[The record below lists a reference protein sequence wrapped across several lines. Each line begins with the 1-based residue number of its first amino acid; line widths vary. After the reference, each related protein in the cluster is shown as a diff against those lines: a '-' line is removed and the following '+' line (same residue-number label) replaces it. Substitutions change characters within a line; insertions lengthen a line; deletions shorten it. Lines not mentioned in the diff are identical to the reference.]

1 MDWQRIDW
9 GLHMFKSSY
18 AVQILSFLMAAGADA
33 ADLSR
38 LRDIDLEERA
48 NGMLALMSY
57 AMTPDLTSS
66 SLSINDNSAGNPSL
80 TMTQAGGG
88 STLGKEFPL
97 YLEGAVAYSR
107 YDPRFVATDGEQ
119 TQTIPVKWN
128 SVSATGGVG
137 WDFAL
142 TDELALR
149 PIFNFAAGYLTSD
162 INAARLFINR
172 RFDKDIK
179 FLDNGHMT
187 AVGLGGALML
197 DLERVRPN
205 YELDVELRYSYMNL
219 QNVGGKNDID
229 GQSIADSVN
238 LYTRWRAPTGL
249 TALHRPLR
257 YVLEGSHSEYLG
269 DQRGVMGFDR
279 LSTVGIGLEL
289 DSSAY
294 DVFITRTRLVVR
306 HVMGDHVSGVSVG
319 LACSF

>member
-1 MDWQRIDW
+1 MS
-9 GLHMFKSSY
+9 KSRF
-18 AVQILSFLMAAGADA
+18 AVQILGICMAAGANAEDT
-33 ADLSR
+33 LR
-38 LRDIDLEERA
+38 LRNVNLEDRA

-80 TMTQAGGG
+80 TLTQAGGG
-88 STLGKEFPL
+88 ATLSKETPL
-97 YLEGAVAYSR
+97 YLEGALAYSR

-128 SVSATGGVG
+128 SISATGGVG
-137 WDFAL
+137 WDFSL

-172 RFDKDIK
+172 RFDRDIE

-187 AVGLGGALML
+187 AVGLGGAVML

-229 GQSIADSVN
+229 GQAIADSLN

-249 TALHRPLR
+249 IALQRPLR
-257 YVLEGSHSEYLG
+257 YVVEVSHSEYLG
-269 DQRGVMGFDR
+269 DQRGVLGFDR
-279 LSTVGIGLEL
+279 LSTIGLGLEL

-294 DVFITRTRLVVR
+294 NVFVTRTRLVVR

>member
-1 MDWQRIDW
+1 MTKPP
-9 GLHMFKSSY
+9 L
-18 AVQILSFLMAAGADA
+18 AVQVLGLLMAANANAEDT
-33 ADLSR
+33 LR
-38 LRDIDLEERA
+38 LRDVDLEKRA

-66 SLSINDNSAGNPSL
+66 SLSISDNSASNPTL

-88 STLGKEFPL
+88 ATLSKETPL

-107 YDPRFVATDGEQ
+107 YDPKFVATNGEQ

-128 SVSATGGVG
+128 SISATGGVG
-137 WDFAL
+137 WDFPL
-142 TDELALR
+142 SDELALR

-197 DLERVRPN
+197 DLERIRPN

-229 GQSIADSVN
+229 GQAIADSVN
-238 LYTRWRAPTGL
+238 LYTRWRAPTGI
-249 TALHRPLR
+249 TALQRPLR
-257 YVLEGSHSEYLG
+257 YVVEVSHSEYLG
-269 DQRGVMGFDR
+269 DQRGVLGFDR
-279 LSTVGIGLEL
+279 LSTVGLGLEL

>member
-1 MDWQRIDW
+1 MS
-9 GLHMFKSSY
+9 KSRF
-18 AVQILSFLMAAGADA
+18 AVQILGICIAAGANAEDT
-33 ADLSR
+33 LR
-38 LRDIDLEERA
+38 LRNVNLEDRA

-80 TMTQAGGG
+80 TLTQAGGG
-88 STLGKEFPL
+88 ATLSKETPL
-97 YLEGAVAYSR
+97 YLEGALAYSR

-128 SVSATGGVG
+128 SISATGGVG
-137 WDFAL
+137 WDFSL

-172 RFDKDIK
+172 RFDRDIE

-229 GQSIADSVN
+229 GQAIADSLN

-249 TALHRPLR
+249 IALQRPLR
-257 YVLEGSHSEYLG
+257 YVVEVSHSEYLG
-269 DQRGVMGFDR
+269 DQRGVLGFDR
-279 LSTVGIGLEL
+279 LSTIGLGLEL

-294 DVFITRTRLVVR
+294 NVFVTRTRLVVR

>member
-1 MDWQRIDW
+1 MGKSRYTVHLL
-9 GLHMFKSSY
+9 GL
-18 AVQILSFLMAAGADA
+18 LMATGAN
-33 ADLSR
+33 ADDTLR
-38 LRDIDLEERA
+38 LRDVKLEERA

-57 AMTPDLTSS
+57 SMTPDLTSS

-88 STLGKEFPL
+88 ATMSKEMPL

-107 YDPRFVATDGEQ
+107 YDPRFVATNGEQ

-128 SVSATGGVG
+128 SISATGGIG

-172 RFDKDIK
+172 RFDRDIQ

-197 DLERVRPN
+197 DLERVRPD

-219 QNVGGKNDID
+219 RNVGGKNDID
-229 GQSIADSVN
+229 GQAIADSVN
-238 LYTRWRAPTGL
+238 LYTRWRAPTGI
-249 TALHRPLR
+249 TALQRPLR
-257 YVLEGSHSEYLG
+257 YVVEVSHSEYLG
-269 DQRGVMGFDR
+269 DQRGVLGFDR
-279 LSTVGIGLEL
+279 LSTVGLGLEL

>member
-1 MDWQRIDW
+1 MCNSR
-9 GLHMFKSSY
+9 Y
-18 AVQILSFLMAAGADA
+18 AVPILSLLMANA
-33 ADLSR
+33 ASAAETSR
-38 LRDIDLEERA
+38 LRDVNLEDRA

-88 STLGKEFPL
+88 STLGKEVPI

-128 SVSATGGVG
+128 SISATGGIG
-137 WDFAL
+137 YDFPL

-172 RFDKDIK
+172 RFDRDIK

-229 GQSIADSVN
+229 GQAIADSVN

-249 TALHRPLR
+249 MALQRPLR
-257 YVLEGSHSEYLG
+257 YVLEVSHSEYLG
-269 DQRGVMGFDR
+269 DQRGVLGFDR
-279 LSTVGIGLEL
+279 LSTVGAGLEL

>member
-1 MDWQRIDW
+1 
-9 GLHMFKSSY
+9 MFKSRY
-18 AVQILSFLMAAGADA
+18 AIQLLGLMMATEVSAD
-33 ADLSR
+33 DTLR
-38 LRDIDLEERA
+38 LQGVNVEDRV

-66 SLSINDNSAGNPSL
+66 NLSISDNSAGNPSL

-88 STLGKEFPL
+88 STMGKDFPL

-107 YDPRFVATDGEQ
+107 YDPRFIATDGQE

-128 SVSATGGVG
+128 SISATGGIG

-172 RFDKDIK
+172 RFDRDIK

-187 AVGLGGALML
+187 AAGLGGALML

-219 QNVGGKNDID
+219 QNIGGKNDID
-229 GQSIADSVN
+229 GQAIADSLN
-238 LYTRWRAPTGL
+238 LYSRWRAPTGI
-249 TALHRPLR
+249 TALQRPLR
-257 YVLEGSHSEYLG
+257 YVLEFSHSEYLG
-269 DQRGVMGFDR
+269 DQRGVLGFDR
-279 LSTVGIGLEL
+279 LSTFGVGLEL

-294 DVFITRTRLVVR
+294 DVFISRTRLVVR
-306 HVMGDHVSGVSVG
+306 HVTGDHVSGVSVG

>member
-1 MDWQRIDW
+1 MSRPRFAAHVL
-9 GLHMFKSSY
+9 GM
-18 AVQILSFLMAAGADA
+18 LMAAGANAED
-33 ADLSR
+33 SR
-38 LRDIDLEERA
+38 LRDVNLEKRA

-88 STLGKEFPL
+88 ATMSKEIPL

-107 YDPRFVATDGEQ
+107 YDPKFVATDGEQ

-128 SVSATGGVG
+128 SISATGGVG
-137 WDFAL
+137 WDFPL

-197 DLERVRPN
+197 DLERIRPN

-219 QNVGGKNDID
+219 RNVGGKNDID
-229 GQSIADSVN
+229 GQAIADSVN
-238 LYTRWRAPTGL
+238 LYTRWRAPTGI
-249 TALHRPLR
+249 TALQRPLR
-257 YVLEGSHSEYLG
+257 YVVEVSHSEYLG
-269 DQRGVMGFDR
+269 DQRGVLGFDR
-279 LSTVGIGLEL
+279 LSTVGLGLEL

-306 HVMGDHVSGVSVG
+306 HVMGDHVSGISVG

>member
-1 MDWQRIDW
+1 MGKSRYTVHLL
-9 GLHMFKSSY
+9 GL
-18 AVQILSFLMAAGADA
+18 LMATGAN
-33 ADLSR
+33 ADDTLR
-38 LRDIDLEERA
+38 LRDVKLEERA

-57 AMTPDLTSS
+57 SMTPDLTSS

-88 STLGKEFPL
+88 ATMSKEMPL

-107 YDPRFVATDGEQ
+107 YDPRFVATNGEQ

-128 SVSATGGVG
+128 SISATGGIG
-137 WDFAL
+137 WDVAL

-172 RFDKDIK
+172 RFDRDIQ

-197 DLERVRPN
+197 DLERVRPD

-219 QNVGGKNDID
+219 RNVGGKNDID
-229 GQSIADSVN
+229 GQAIADSVN
-238 LYTRWRAPTGL
+238 LYTRWRAPTGI
-249 TALHRPLR
+249 TALQRPLR
-257 YVLEGSHSEYLG
+257 YVMEVSHSEYLG
-269 DQRGVMGFDR
+269 DQRGVLGFDR
-279 LSTVGIGLEL
+279 LSTVGLGLEL